1 MAGEAVLER
10 VRKLLAKAEGTSFEA
25 EAAAFFAKAQELMQA
40 HAITEAMLAKKRGSD
55 ERPVLIS
62 VRVPAPYATNKAALL
77 HQVARANRCRTVMQ
91 RLPGTG
97 GMVAVELF
105 GFAEDAEF
113 VQALWTSL
121 MVHAVGEMMKLG
133 GGGRTVE
140 IRRSFL
146 TGYSVRVGERLREA
160 NRIVAESADRTTGES
175 MSLALLDREAQVEE
189 TLRARHP
196 YLRQIRSAVR
206 HLDSYAAGR
215 AAGGRADLGGTKLGG
230 RRGTLTR

>member
-25 EAAAFFAKAQELMQA
+25 EADAFFAKAQELMQA
-40 HAITEAMLAKKRGSD
+40 HAITEAMLAKERGSD
-55 ERPVLIS
+55 ERPVLLS
-62 VRVPAPYATNKAALL
+62 VRIPAPYATNKAALL

-105 GFAEDAEF
+105 GFADDAEF

-121 MVHAVGEMMKLG
+121 LVHAVGEMMKLG

-146 TGYSVRVGERLREA
+146 IGYSVRIGERLREA
-160 NRIVAESADRTTGES
+160 NRAVAETTSETMGES
-175 MSLALLDREAQVEE
+175 TSLALLDREARVEE
-189 TLRARHP
+189 LLRARHP
-196 YLRQIRSAVR
+196 YLRHVRSTVR
-206 HLDSYAAGR
+206 QVESYAAGR
-215 AAGGRADLGGTKLGG
+215 AAGGRADLGGAKLGG
-230 RRGTLTR
+230 QRGALTS